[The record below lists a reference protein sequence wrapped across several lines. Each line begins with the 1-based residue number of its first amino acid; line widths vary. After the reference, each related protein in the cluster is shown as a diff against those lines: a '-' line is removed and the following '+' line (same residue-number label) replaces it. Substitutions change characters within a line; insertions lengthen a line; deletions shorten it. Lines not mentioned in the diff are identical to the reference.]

1 MANIYLLA
9 AAGTFVLYLLARQ
22 LRVWL
27 RERSFSNANGCQPAP
42 MDKLITWLDPLGIGI
57 LFKLERHLTNHTLL
71 EYMKSRFE
79 DNGYTFKSRVLLD
92 DFYWTCEPKNI
103 QAILATQFQSF
114 GVGID
119 S

>member
-1 MANIYLLA
+1 MANIYLLGL
-9 AAGTFVLYLLARQ
+9 AGAFIIYLLARR
-22 LRVWL
+22 LKVWL
-27 RERSFSNANGCQPAP
+27 HDRDFRRANGCQPTP

-57 LFKLERHLTNHTLL
+57 LFELERQLTNHTLL
-71 EYMKSRFE
+71 EYMRTRFE
-79 DNGYTFKSRVLLD
+79 ENSYTFKSRVLLD

-119 S
+119 R

>member
-1 MANIYLLA
+1 
-9 AAGTFVLYLLARQ
+9 
-22 LRVWL
+22 
-27 RERSFSNANGCQPAP
+27 

-57 LFKLERHLTNHTLL
+57 LFKLERHVTNHTLL
-71 EYMKSRFE
+71 EYMKTRFE
-79 DNGYTFKSRVLLD
+79 ENGYTFKSRVLLD